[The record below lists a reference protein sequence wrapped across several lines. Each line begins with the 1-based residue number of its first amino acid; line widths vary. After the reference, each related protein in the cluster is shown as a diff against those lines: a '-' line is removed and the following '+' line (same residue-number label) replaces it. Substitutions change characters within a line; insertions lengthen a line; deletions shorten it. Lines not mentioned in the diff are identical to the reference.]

1 MNELDKLI
9 DSINTFKE
17 IEDMIQAKI
26 YTERLMKQLGENV
39 QWIILEKLETI

>member
-1 MNELDKLI
+1 MNELEKLI

-26 YTERLMKQLGENV
+26 YTERLMKKLEENV
-39 QWIILEKLETI
+39 QWNISDKLEKA

>member
-17 IEDMIQAKI
+17 IEDMIQSKR
-26 YTERLMKQLGENV
+26 YTERLMKKLGEKV
-39 QWIILEKLETI
+39 Q

>member
-17 IEDMIQAKI
+17 IEDLIKSKK
-26 YTERLMKQLGENV
+26 YTDKVINKLKDKVNEN
-39 QWIILEKLETI
+39 